1 VNVPAR
7 SVRWWV
13 LLAWAVFFV
22 MLWVTG
28 ETTRYLG
35 PKTAWVVPFGAVAL
49 VLVAAVYAGQAL
61 RGGGRPLSVR
71 EAFGLLLVVTPIIVV
86 LVAPQAELG
95 SLAASRKSVN
105 RAVTFENPTG
115 GPLSFAAIDY
125 ARYSAV
131 PHELGVVPGRKVD
144 LLGFVARTDVSPEMF
159 ELGRFYITCCAA
171 DALPTLV
178 KIDPSAV
185 GDASEYRTDS
195 WQHVSGRLAR
205 RNGEFIVRAESIEP
219 VEAPENPYLYV
230 SE

>member
-1 VNVPAR
+1 VSLPAR

-13 LLAWAVFFV
+13 LLAWAAFFV

-35 PKTAWVVPFGAVAL
+35 PRTEWVVPFGAIAL
-49 VLVAAVYAGQAL
+49 TLAAAAYAGPAL
-61 RGGGRPLSVR
+61 RGGGRPLSIR
-71 EAFGLLLVVTPIIVV
+71 EAAGLLVVVTPIIFV

-95 SLAASRKSVN
+95 ALAASRKSVN
-105 RAVTFENPTG
+105 RAVTFEKPTG

-131 PHELGVVPGRKVD
+131 PHELGIVPGRKVD
-144 LLGFVARTDVSPEMF
+144 LLGFVARTEVPPEMF

-185 GDASEYRTDS
+185 GAADEYRTDS
-195 WQHVSGRLAR
+195 WQHVTGRLAKW
-205 RNGEFIVRAESIEP
+205 NGEFIVKAESIEA